1 MTAALKGGED
11 SVIIFK
17 DVLKKLAD
25 AGWSSYRLL
34 KEKQLPN
41 SVISRLRHGD
51 PITTNTVDTICR
63 LLHCQPNDIMEYIE
77 VDVSEESE
85 EGRD

>member
-25 AGWSSYRLL
+25 VGWSSYRLL

>member
-1 MTAALKGGED
+1 M
-11 SVIIFK
+11 IIFK
-17 DVLKKLAD
+17 DILKKLSA
-25 AGWSSYRLL
+25 AGWSTYRLQ
-34 KEKQLPN
+34 KEKQISN
-41 SVISRLRHGD
+41 GVISRLRAGD
-51 PITTNTVDTICR
+51 SISTNTVDTICR

>member
-1 MTAALKGGED
+1 M
-11 SVIIFK
+11 IIFK
-17 DVLKKLAD
+17 DILKKLST
-25 AGWSSYRLL
+25 AGWSTYRLQ
-34 KEKQLPN
+34 KEKQISN
-41 SVISRLRHGD
+41 GVISRLRAGD
-51 PITTNTVDTICR
+51 SISTNTVDTICR

>member
-1 MTAALKGGED
+1 M
-11 SVIIFK
+11 IIFK
-17 DVLKKLAD
+17 DILKKLSA
-25 AGWSSYRLL
+25 AGWSTYRLL
-34 KEKQLPN
+34 KERQLPN

>member
-1 MTAALKGGED
+1 M
-11 SVIIFK
+11 IIFK
-17 DVLKKLAD
+17 DILKKLSA
-25 AGWSSYRLL
+25 AGWSTYRLQ
-34 KEKQLPN
+34 KEKQISN
-41 SVISRLRHGD
+41 GVITRLRAGD
-51 PITTNTVDTICR
+51 SISTNTVDTICR

>member
-1 MTAALKGGED
+1 M
-11 SVIIFK
+11 IIFK
-17 DVLKKLAD
+17 DILKKLSA
-25 AGWSSYRLL
+25 AGWSTYRLL
-34 KEKQLPN
+34 KERQLPN

-63 LLHCQPNDIMEYIE
+63 LLNCQPNDIMEYIE

>member
-1 MTAALKGGED
+1 M
-11 SVIIFK
+11 IIFK
-17 DVLKKLAD
+17 DILKKLSA
-25 AGWSSYRLL
+25 AGWSTYRLL

>member
-1 MTAALKGGED
+1 M
-11 SVIIFK
+11 IIFK
-17 DVLKKLAD
+17 DILKKLSA
-25 AGWSSYRLL
+25 AGWSTYRLQ
-34 KEKQLPN
+34 KEKQISN
-41 SVISRLRHGD
+41 GVISRLRVGD
-51 PITTNTVDTICR
+51 SISTNTVDTICR

>member
-1 MTAALKGGED
+1 M
-11 SVIIFK
+11 IIFK
-17 DVLKKLAD
+17 DILKKLSA
-25 AGWSSYRLL
+25 AGWSTYRLL
-34 KEKQLPN
+34 KERQLPN

-77 VDVSEESE
+77 VDVSKESE
-85 EGRD
+85 EGRG

>member
-1 MTAALKGGED
+1 MI
-11 SVIIFK
+11 VFK
-17 DVLKKLAD
+17 NILRQLSD

-41 SVISRLRHGD
+41 SVITRLRHND

-77 VDVSEESE
+77 VDVSDVSKE

>member
-1 MTAALKGGED
+1 M
-11 SVIIFK
+11 IIFK
-17 DVLKKLAD
+17 DILKKLSA
-25 AGWSSYRLL
+25 AGWSTYRLL
-34 KEKQLPN
+34 KERQLPN

-77 VDVSEESE
+77 VDVSEE
-85 EGRD
+85 GRD

>member
-1 MTAALKGGED
+1 M
-11 SVIIFK
+11 IIFK
-17 DVLKKLAD
+17 DILKKLSA

-34 KEKQLPN
+34 KERQLPN

-51 PITTNTVDTICR
+51 PITTNTVNTICR

-85 EGRD
+85 EGRG

>member
-1 MTAALKGGED
+1 M
-11 SVIIFK
+11 IIFK
-17 DVLKKLAD
+17 DILKKLSA
-25 AGWSSYRLL
+25 AGWSTYRLQ
-34 KEKQLPN
+34 KEKQISN
-41 SVISRLRHGD
+41 GVISRLRAEES
-51 PITTNTVDTICR
+51 ISTNTVDTICR

>member
-1 MTAALKGGED
+1 MLWKGGEE

-17 DVLKKLAD
+17 DILKKLSA
-25 AGWSSYRLL
+25 AGWSTYRLQ
-34 KEKQLPN
+34 KEKQISN
-41 SVISRLRHGD
+41 GVISRLRAGD
-51 PITTNTVDTICR
+51 SISTNTVDTICR

>member
-1 MTAALKGGED
+1 L
-11 SVIIFK
+11 IIFK
-17 DVLKKLAD
+17 DILKKLSA
-25 AGWSSYRLL
+25 AGWSTYRLL
-34 KEKQLPN
+34 KERQLPN

-63 LLHCQPNDIMEYIE
+63 LLNCQPNDIMEYIE